1 MCGDIH
7 GQFYDLLELFRV
19 AGGMPNDAP
28 AAPLAQP
35 VTLPATINPADLEPP
50 TSITDPKVKR
60 KMKRRFQRDPN
71 YTGPTSPPGGDGDD
85 DGDDDEEEERGRSR
99 SVHDRRSLG
108 SASDVDSLKNTVGG
122 NGQQN
127 FIFLG
132 DFVDRGYFSLETFTL
147 LMCLKAKWVTR
158 LQTLILGILT
168 THRFPDRVTLV
179 RGNHE
184 SRQITQVY
192 GFYEECQTKYGNA
205 SVWKACCQV
214 FDFLALAAIVDGKVL
229 CVHGGLSPEIR
240 TLDQIRVVA
249 RAQEI
254 PHEGAF
260 CDLVWSDPEDVD
272 TWAVSPRGAGW
283 LFGDKVSSEVCSN
296 IPRFNSF
303 TLTLVSST
311 T

>member
-1 MCGDIH
+1 MH
-7 GQFYDLLELFRV
+7 TQPLFWRYH
-19 AGGMPNDAP
+19 
-28 AAPLAQP
+28 
-35 VTLPATINPADLEPP
+35 AD
-50 TSITDPKVKR
+50 
-60 KMKRRFQRDPN
+60 N
-71 YTGPTSPPGGDGDD
+71 Y
-85 DGDDDEEEERGRSR
+85 
-99 SVHDRRSLG
+99 
-108 SASDVDSLKNTVGG
+108 
-122 NGQQN
+122 
-127 FIFLG
+127 
-132 DFVDRGYFSLETFTL
+132 
-147 LMCLKAKWVTR
+147 
-158 LQTLILGILT
+158 
-168 THRFPDRVTLV
+168 RFPDRVTLV

-283 LFGDKVSSEVCSN
+283 LFGDKVSSEVRTPLFRRIRVSV
-296 IPRFNSF
+296 
-303 TLTLVSST
+303 LTST
-311 T
+311 